1 MLFFFEW
8 KGSIVMKVWSP
19 WKRKW
24 ELDFMY
30 GYVRHPP
37 QNKQCM
43 ATKYFNMICFLKFN
57 IQSTHIIGTQFPF
70 ITAILRYKFKGFE
83 FSVWKCLELI
93 IYVITTLKW
102 FIQLYGFHL
111 SILHSGKTNRKH
123 CILLEVQ
130 YNLFKN
136 AFYLQG
142 QQLCSLEGPIM
153 YWLPDILFRISISFF
168 FQAH

>member
-1 MLFFFEW
+1 MQFAFFFEW

-43 ATKYFNMICFLKFN
+43 ATKYFNMNCFLKFN

-83 FSVWKCLELI
+83 LSV
-93 IYVITTLKW
+93 
-102 FIQLYGFHL
+102 
-111 SILHSGKTNRKH
+111 
-123 CILLEVQ
+123 
-130 YNLFKN
+130 
-136 AFYLQG
+136 
-142 QQLCSLEGPIM
+142 
-153 YWLPDILFRISISFF
+153 
-168 FQAH
+168 